1 MAQSLSFSTWCKVAF
16 TAKLQY
22 CDTVHERAAG
32 GLRERKK
39 QKTRELI
46 ATTALALFAQR
57 GYQATT
63 VAEIA
68 ETAEVSERTIFAYFP
83 TKEDILFSDHLAF
96 EAGLAETLRNR
107 LRGSSALDVL
117 RDFIVENLSRFDDQ
131 ARVRWQIVSHD
142 ELLRSHQRARQAAF
156 GELIAAAIA
165 VDLEEEI
172 DDLRPQLVTAAVIA
186 AFTATYEHR
195 FSARSTTASR
205 DQAVAVIDEAITFL
219 RGGLEAIRAFPKPY

>member
-1 MAQSLSFSTWCKVAF
+1 M
-16 TAKLQY
+16 
-22 CDTVHERAAG
+22 HERVVG

-46 ATTALALFAQR
+46 ATTALALFAER

-68 ETAEVSERTIFAYFP
+68 DAAEVSERTVFAYFP
-83 TKEDILFSDHLAF
+83 TKEDILFSDHVAL
-96 EAGLAETLRNR
+96 ELSLAETLAQRCPD
-107 LRGSSALDVL
+107 SAALDVL
-117 RDFIVENLSRFDDQ
+117 RDFLVENLSRFDEQ

-156 GELIAAAIA
+156 GNVIAAAIA
-165 VDLEEEI
+165 VDLDEDV

-195 FSARSTTASR
+195 FSARSRTASR
-205 DQAVAVIDEAITFL
+205 EQAVAVIDEAITFL

>member
-1 MAQSLSFSTWCKVAF
+1 
-16 TAKLQY
+16 
-22 CDTVHERAAG
+22 VHERVVG

-46 ATTALALFAQR
+46 ASTALALFAER

-68 ETAEVSERTIFAYFP
+68 DEAEVSERTVFAYFP

-96 EAGLAETLRNR
+96 ELSLATALAERPPR
-107 LRGSSALDVL
+107 SEALDVL
-117 RDFIVENLSRFDDQ
+117 RDFFVDNLSRFDSQ
-131 ARVRWQIVSHD
+131 ARLRWQIVRND
-142 ELLRSHQRARQAAF
+142 ALLRSHQRARQA
-156 GELIAAAIA
+156 ELGKVIATAIA
-165 VDLEEEI
+165 FDLGDEV

-195 FSARSTTASR
+195 FSVRSRAASR
-205 DQAVAVIDEAITFL
+205 EQAVAVIDEAITFL